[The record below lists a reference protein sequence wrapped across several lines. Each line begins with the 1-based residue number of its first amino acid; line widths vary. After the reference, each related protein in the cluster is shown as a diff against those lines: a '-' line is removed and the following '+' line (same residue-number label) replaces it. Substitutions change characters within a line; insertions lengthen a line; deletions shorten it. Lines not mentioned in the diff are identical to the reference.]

1 MYYYLNFFLFKFC
14 AIKEIKLYFLILWN
28 GWFSIYSIQN
38 KNFGFSINRCGS
50 NGLLWCHIITG
61 SICGHYII
69 VMAYIFFQ
77 CRNGF

>member
-38 KNFGFSINRCGS
+38 KNF
-50 NGLLWCHIITG
+50 II
-61 SICGHYII
+61 
-69 VMAYIFFQ
+69 FQ
-77 CRNGF
+77 CFTN